1 MNQNL
6 ENAAQKLKKG
16 EQSPWIETDKGWYII
31 QLKER
36 IESKLMEYKDV
47 RDEISEAIRQE
58 IEQGKMKAYIEQL
71 KKESYIKIYKQYDGS
86 LT

>member
-1 MNQNL
+1 M
-6 ENAAQKLKKG
+6 
-16 EQSPWIETDKGWYII
+16 
-31 QLKER
+31 KER
-36 IESKLMEYKDV
+36 IEAKLMEYKDV